1 MFQKEAPE
9 KTEKGKESRKGRE
22 VEDEE
27 GSAPP
32 PQCTAI
38 AWISDKY
45 FGTPLQVCLKW
56 RKVRNWSWSQLTDQ
70 RLGKLADWV
79 TRNNITVVKLDST
92 QKVFHHSR
100 KNYCTWSEG
109 WLRGRAPLL
118 HRDLVGGD
126 GLRLPFERP
135 DQDLQGVHRLHRYT
149 QVVILHRWVLILPNT
164 QICLKT
170 QSNLSRSNN
179 WSIPILV
186 GADFNMD
193 MRNFDLS
200 EHPGTQFSTKKVLNR

>member
-164 QICLKT
+164 QIYFKATCPM
-170 QSNLSRSNN
+170 SRSNN